1 MIEISILTTD
11 WNVLWTFNAEKWE
24 VITTLATKNNVEIP
38 MSCWAWAC
46 GLCLCEII
54 EWWEFIDKWN
64 WFMAL
69 EDNQVLT
76 CIAKIKDEC
85 FDNGVNWKVVLKRT
99 Y

>member
-1 MIEISILTTD
+1 MITITVQTPD
-11 WNVLWTFNAEKWE
+11 WNVLWTFEAEKWKLL
-24 VITTLATKNNVEIP
+24 TTLATEHNVEIP
-38 MSCWAWAC
+38 MSCGAWAC
-46 GLCLCEII
+46 GMCLCEIL

-76 CIAKIKDEC
+76 CIATIKDDC
-85 FDNGVNWKVVLKRT
+85 FDNNVAWNVVIKRV